1 MSISG
6 AQKRGGQKEVVSEA
20 MAPGVQASCAGP
32 EVKPWQEKSVLT
44 VRRWVATLVG
54 LGAAGL
60 FVMIS
65 CLQFGA
71 EDIGFFKVA
80 SILGRAIQNSNPS
93 VESIDTAQVILLQV
107 RLPRVLLGFMVG
119 GCLAAVGVGLQAL
132 LRNPL
137 ADPYVLGISSGAA
150 LGAALAILLGIGTTI
165 LSISTLPLFAFAGG
179 LLSLVV
185 VYRIA
190 ASYGRL
196 PVHTLLLAGIILN
209 AIFTALIMFI
219 TSIMDPNRAFGL
231 MSWLMGT
238 LTAPDYPALAVLAI
252 YLVVGGLILFRQARA
267 LNLLTLG
274 EESARSLGVDVERA
288 KKVVFFTS
296 ALLTGAVVSVSGMI
310 GFVGMLIPHAV
321 RMVIG
326 ADHRLLLPA
335 SAVVGGTFLMAAD
348 TVARTIMAPAE
359 IPVGVVTAL
368 VGGPVF
374 VYLLMYRKGGLAV

>member
-1 MSISG
+1 
-6 AQKRGGQKEVVSEA
+6 
-20 MAPGVQASCAGP
+20 
-32 EVKPWQEKSVLT
+32 
-44 VRRWVATLVG
+44 
-54 LGAAGL
+54 
-60 FVMIS
+60 
-65 CLQFGA
+65 
-71 EDIGFFKVA
+71 
-80 SILGRAIQNSNPS
+80 
-93 VESIDTAQVILLQV
+93 
-107 RLPRVLLGFMVG
+107 
-119 GCLAAVGVGLQAL
+119 
-132 LRNPL
+132 
-137 ADPYVLGISSGAA
+137 
-150 LGAALAILLGIGTTI
+150 
-165 LSISTLPLFAFAGG
+165 
-179 LLSLVV
+179 
-185 VYRIA
+185 
-190 ASYGRL
+190 
-196 PVHTLLLAGIILN
+196 
-209 AIFTALIMFI
+209 
-219 TSIMDPNRAFGL
+219 
-231 MSWLMGT
+231 MGT
-238 LTAPDYPALAVLAI
+238 LTAPDYPALGVLAI

-274 EESARSLGVDVERA
+274 EETARSLGVEVERA

>member
-1 MSISG
+1 MS
-6 AQKRGGQKEVVSEA
+6 EV

-32 EVKPWQEKSVLT
+32 KVKPWQEKAVLT
-44 VRRWVATLVG
+44 VRRWVATLLG

-60 FVMIS
+60 LVMIG

-71 EDIGFFKVA
+71 EDIGFFEVA
-80 SILGRAIQNSNPS
+80 SILGRAVQSSHPS
-93 VESIDTAQVILLQV
+93 QASSETAQVILLQV

-165 LSISTLPLFAFAGG
+165 FSISTLPLFAFAGG

-238 LTAPDYPALAVLAI
+238 LTAPDYPALLVLAI

-274 EESARSLGVDVERA
+274 EETARSLGVEVERA

-296 ALLTGAVVSVSGMI
+296 AFLTGAVVSVSGMI

>member
-1 MSISG
+1 MNDSG
-6 AQKRGGQKEVVSEA
+6 EGFQS
-20 MAPGVQASCAGP
+20 
-32 EVKPWQEKSVLT
+32 
-44 VRRWVATLVG
+44 
-54 LGAAGL
+54 
-60 FVMIS
+60 
-65 CLQFGA
+65 FG
-71 EDIGFFKVA
+71 
-80 SILGRAIQNSNPS
+80 N
-93 VESIDTAQVILLQV
+93 
-107 RLPRVLLGFMVG
+107 
-119 GCLAAVGVGLQAL
+119 
-132 LRNPL
+132 
-137 ADPYVLGISSGAA
+137 
-150 LGAALAILLGIGTTI
+150 
-165 LSISTLPLFAFAGG
+165 AFAGG

-219 TSIMDPNRAFGL
+219 TSIMGPNRAFGM

-238 LTAPDYPALAVLAI
+238 LTAPEYPALVVLAV
-252 YLVVGGLILFRQARA
+252 YLLVGGLILFRQARA

-274 EESARSLGVDVERA
+274 EESARSLGVEVERA

-321 RMVIG
+321 RMTIG

-335 SAVVGGTFLMAAD
+335 SALVGGTFLMAAD
-348 TVARTIMAPAE
+348 TVARTILAPAE